1 MLWPEKYLRYFS
13 DYDPVK
19 KVKMGQLYMKQG
31 KTEDA
36 YEKLEDVVFSTYNY
50 IKFDFWHHDHPS
62 S

>member
-1 MLWPEKYLRYFS
+1 MLWQKNIYVIFS

-19 KVKMGQLYMKQG
+19 KVKMGQLYMQQG

-36 YEKLEDVVFSTYNY
+36 YEKLEDVVFSTYTTLNLTFGTM
-50 IKFDFWHHDHPS
+50 ITQS